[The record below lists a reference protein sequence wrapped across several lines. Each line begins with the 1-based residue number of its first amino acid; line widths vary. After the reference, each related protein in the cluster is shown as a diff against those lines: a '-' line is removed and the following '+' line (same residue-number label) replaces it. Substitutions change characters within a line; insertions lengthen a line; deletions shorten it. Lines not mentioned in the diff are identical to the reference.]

1 MAKKPQG
8 KKERGSQKWIQVAVN
23 ERPDLLNRYIQESLG
38 PAASPAIQWKSPLKE
53 DDYAEYSDQDALEKL
68 RLEISRGALT
78 EFWPERGPNWDAL
91 GVTDSGPV
99 FLVEAKSHINELKS
113 VCGAKGKSL
122 LQIEKA
128 LALTRDFLDVR
139 AENVEHR
146 WLCDFYQYANRLAHL
161 YFLREINHRDV
172 YMVFVYFVN
181 DTEMGGP
188 STIEEWKGAIR
199 LVESLLGVH
208 RHKLSQYIGDVFISV
223 DDLTHA
229 TTPLPVRQG

>member
-8 KKERGSQKWIQVAVN
+8 KKERGSQKWIQVAIN
-23 ERPDLLNRYIQESLG
+23 ERPDLLNRYIHKSLG
-38 PAASPAIQWKSPLKE
+38 LAALPAIQWMSPLKG
-53 DDYAEYSDQDALEKL
+53 DDYAEYSDHEALAQV
-68 RLEISRGALT
+68 RLELPREPLT

-91 GVTDSGPV
+91 GVTDSGQV
-99 FLVEAKSHINELKS
+99 FFVEAKSHINELKS
-113 VCGAKGKSL
+113 VCGAKGQSL
-122 LQIEKA
+122 LQIKKV

-139 AENVEHR
+139 SENAEHR

-199 LVESLLGVH
+199 LVESLLGVR
-208 RHKLSQYIGDVFISV
+208 RHKLGQYIGDVFISV
-223 DDLTHA
+223 DELTHA
-229 TTPLPVRQG
+229 STPSPVRQA